1 MDHPWSPSGLTAD
14 AVVDELASRVAAAAF
29 FGSGDG
35 AARVFVGVA
44 GSPGSGKSTL
54 AAAVRDRV
62 NAAAGAPVAVVL
74 PMDGFHYPRAALA
87 DFPDPDEARRRR
99 GAPWTF
105 DADAFVA
112 AVAEARANR
121 DAVTRV
127 PEFDH
132 EVHDPEPGKI
142 AIEPTHKIV
151 LVEGNYLLLN
161 DLPWRRL
168 WDPDADGRAAT
179 TSEEEEGRLSS
190 EEGEKGSRERE
201 DPGNDDGVN
210 ETGALLDETWF
221 VDASL
226 DVAMRRVSAR
236 HVAVGR
242 TEAEAKERVDGNDRI
257 NGALVI
263 GESRA
268 NADVLVPA
276 HERTPEE

>member
-1 MDHPWSPSGLTAD
+1 
-14 AVVDELASRVAAAAF
+14 
-29 FGSGDG
+29 
-35 AARVFVGVA
+35 
-44 GSPGSGKSTL
+44 
-54 AAAVRDRV
+54 
-62 NAAAGAPVAVVL
+62 
-74 PMDGFHYPRAALA
+74 MDGFHYPRAALA
-87 DFPDPDEARRRR
+87 DFLDPDEARRRR

-268 NADVLVPA
+268 NADVLVPT

>member
-1 MDHPWSPSGLTAD
+1 
-14 AVVDELASRVAAAAF
+14 
-29 FGSGDG
+29 
-35 AARVFVGVA
+35 
-44 GSPGSGKSTL
+44 
-54 AAAVRDRV
+54 VRDRV
-62 NAAAGAPVAVVL
+62 NAAAGAPVAVVF

-121 DAVTRV
+121 DAVARV

-179 TSEEEEGRLSS
+179 SEEEGD
-190 EEGEKGSRERE
+190 GARERE
-201 DPGNDDGVN
+201 DGNDDGVR

>member
-1 MDHPWSPSGLTAD
+1 M
-14 AVVDELASRVAAAAF
+14 
-29 FGSGDG
+29 
-35 AARVFVGVA
+35 
-44 GSPGSGKSTL
+44 
-54 AAAVRDRV
+54 
-62 NAAAGAPVAVVL
+62 
-74 PMDGFHYPRAALA
+74 
-87 DFPDPDEARRRR
+87 
-99 GAPWTF
+99 
-105 DADAFVA
+105 
-112 AVAEARANR
+112 
-121 DAVTRV
+121 

-190 EEGEKGSRERE
+190 EEGKKGSRERE

-242 TEAEAKERVDGNDRI
+242 TEAEAKERVDGHDRI